1 MGMISGLVGTALR
14 GLFGDG
20 RNVVVETAEVFRANA
35 EASAGRAH
43 ALDSAA
49 LAQLSAEFAPRQRGW
64 FDRLM
69 DGVNRLPRPLMV
81 LGLVWMLVETARNPE
96 AMARVFGAWA
106 VLPEAAWVVFGIVVT
121 FYFGGRAQLK
131 DQEFRRGLA
140 QAAVAAARLP
150 SGPEASAAGVAA
162 SGSGADEDAAE
173 ETGANS
179 ALSEDPAESATLSGY
194 ATDDNPA
201 LAEWRASGPRAV
213 S

>member
-1 MGMISGLVGTALR
+1 MGMIAGLVGTALR
-14 GLFGDG
+14 GMFGDG
-20 RNVVVETAEVFRANA
+20 RNVVAETAEVFRANA

-140 QAAVAAARLP
+140 QSAVAAARLP
-150 SGPEASAAGVAA
+150 LGHEAGAVSAVSGPGDAEETAAVAA
-162 SGSGADEDAAE
+162 LSEDAAE
-173 ETGANS
+173 GARLAGS
-179 ALSEDPAESATLSGY
+179 AA
-194 ATDDNPA
+194 DDNPA

>member
-1 MGMISGLVGTALR
+1 MGMIAGLVGTALR

-81 LGLVWMLVETARNPE
+81 LGLLWMLVETARNPE

-150 SGPEASAAGVAA
+150 SGHEAAVAGAAA
-162 SGSGADEDAAE
+162 SGSGADEDAPE
-173 ETGANS
+173 ETGAIS
-179 ALSEDPAESATLSGY
+179 ALSEDAADGATFSGI
-194 ATDDNPA
+194 AVDDNPA

>member
-1 MGMISGLVGTALR
+1 MGMIAGLVGTALR

-20 RNVVVETAEVFRANA
+20 RNVVAETAEVFRANA

-140 QAAVAAARLP
+140 QAAVAAA
-150 SGPEASAAGVAA
+150 AGAAA
-162 SGSGADEDAAE
+162 SGSGAEEDAAE
-173 ETGANS
+173 ETGAIS
-179 ALSEDPAESATLSGY
+179 ALSEVAAEGATLSGS
-194 ATDDNPA
+194 AADDNPA

>member
-14 GLFGDG
+14 GMFGDG
-20 RNVVVETAEVFRANA
+20 RNVVAETAEAFRANA

-43 ALDSAA
+43 ALDNAA

-131 DQEFRRGLA
+131 NQEFRRGLA

-150 SGPEASAAGVAA
+150 LGHEAAPAVSGPGGAEETAAVAA
-162 SGSGADEDAAE
+162 LSEDAAE
-173 ETGANS
+173 G
-179 ALSEDPAESATLSGY
+179 ATLAGN
-194 ATDDNPA
+194 AADDNPA